1 MNLLQERLLSFDAE
15 SDLSFEDKSTLY
27 SSLVSLIQEKC
38 VFDDTLQDKTV
49 VFLKHLGPYVV
60 GPPSADVLIT
70 ELVPSTDGSSS
81 GFVDSACILLS
92 SPHARIVSAVLN
104 LPIGELD
111 TFLLSINTILYKSIL
126 LTIPSNL
133 NDLKITD
140 PSAQHNR
147 RQLIFQ
153 RVIQPSSQYIT
164 FHCQNRYILGDPDLS
179 GSSMDVLG
187 RLASTSP
194 FHIPT
199 LEFILERPVV
209 MTIQSYLSL
218 FENLETRW
226 TSLLDITLSLT
237 GWKKQ
242 GPETDQLLKR
252 MIQALFSE
260 GFEDTLEVM
269 LLHDK
274 DDEGFGDGI
283 LEQKLTQEN
292 LHPFYQHKHTN
303 TIIDLKTQNEELKE
317 VHERLIQ
324 SLEAHKAEE
333 ARRKEELAS
342 QALRIGGQA
351 VEYPSANF
359 NFGLVASFKTAN
371 AVTRS
376 FTMLKGGAGL
386 YPSSDGREGK
396 RTLKLSQDGQTQPT
410 FFSHIPVPFRFVV
423 SLANLYE
430 SVTIEALEVV
440 DEPQMVGAT
449 IEVPMDE

>member
-1 MNLLQERLLSFDAE
+1 MILLQERLLSFDAE

-38 VFDDTLQDKTV
+38 VFDDTLLDQTV
-49 VFLKHLGPYVV
+49 AFLKDLGSHVV
-60 GPPSADVLIT
+60 EPPSADVLIT
-70 ELVPSTDGSSS
+70 ELVPSSDGSSS

-92 SPHARIVSAVLN
+92 SPYAIIVSAVLHH
-104 LPIGELD
+104 LPFGELD
-111 TFLLSINTILYKSIL
+111 TFLLSINTILNKSIL
-126 LTIPSNL
+126 LTIPSTL

-164 FHCQNRYILGDPDLS
+164 FLYQNRYSLGDQDLS

-209 MTIQSYLSL
+209 MTIQSCLSF

-242 GPETDQLLKR
+242 GPEMDQFLKR

-269 LLHDK
+269 LLQDK

-283 LEQKLTQEN
+283 IE
-292 LHPFYQHKHTN
+292 
-303 TIIDLKTQNEELKE
+303 
-317 VHERLIQ
+317 Q
-324 SLEAHKAEE
+324 SLELS
-333 ARRKEELAS
+333 RL
-342 QALRIGGQA
+342 LG
-351 VEYPSANF
+351 AN
-359 NFGLVASFKTAN
+359 V
-371 AVTRS
+371 V
-376 FTMLKGGAGL
+376 
-386 YPSSDGREGK
+386 
-396 RTLKLSQDGQTQPT
+396 
-410 FFSHIPVPFRFVV
+410 HI
-423 SLANLYE
+423 E
-430 SVTIEALEVV
+430 
-440 DEPQMVGAT
+440 Q
-449 IEVPMDE
+449 